1 MNKGKIVQIIGP
13 VVDAEFT
20 EQLPAIYNAL
30 TVEYELEGESAK
42 LTLEVQQHLGDNWVR
57 AVAMS
62 STEGLKRFKPS
73 VELMATAR
81 TQLSPRCCCTSSVS
95 LADSPSNSYSTVSAL

>member
-30 TVEYELEGESAK
+30 TVEYELDGETA
-42 LTLEVQQHLGDNWVR
+42 QADARGAVR
-57 AVAMS
+57 IW
-62 STEGLKRFKPS
+62 
-73 VELMATAR
+73 ATTGCA
-81 TQLSPRCCCTSSVS
+81 PW
-95 LADSPSNSYSTVSAL
+95 P